1 MPTKRS
7 IADILTD
14 DGSWV
19 GPTVAPTWTDTLA
32 STAVEPGSY
41 GATALVQ
48 TLYLKEAGDTATI
61 SVNDLHQGQIG
72 DCFLISSIGE
82 LALFH
87 PTSLSNMVKLNA
99 NGTETVTLY
108 TGVNG
113 RVPGYGA
120 TAFKAVSVSVT
131 NLFPNYS
138 VNSLAT
144 QDVVGNQK
152 EIWAQVLEKAYATL
166 YGGYDP
172 ISSGGNPTIAMG
184 ILTGKS
190 ARAVAP
196 GSLTAD
202 FLTKNADAG
211 NLIVFDTAN
220 SRTLPY
226 NLVGNHAYMFEK
238 LTMVNGAAMVQL
250 GNPWGYNQPSL
261 IPLSQVTK
269 AFVEIDVGQV

>member
-7 IADILTD
+7 IADFSTD
-14 DGSWV
+14 EDTSPGS
-19 GPTVAPTWTDTLA
+19 PAPAWTDPIPA
-32 STAVEPGSY
+32 FGAVEPGSF

-48 TLYLKEAGDTATI
+48 TLYLKEAGDTAPI

-87 PTSLSNMVKLNA
+87 PTSLSNMIKLNA
-99 NGTETVTLY
+99 DGTETVTLY
-108 TGVNG
+108 TGPNG
-113 RVPGYGA
+113 SVPGYGA
-120 TAFKAVSVSVT
+120 TAFKPVSVSVT
-131 NLFPNYS
+131 NLFPNFA
-138 VNSLAT
+138 VNNLAS

-172 ISSGGNPTIAMG
+172 ISRGGNPMIAMD
-184 ILTGKS
+184 ILTGKP
-190 ARAVAP
+190 AHAVAP
-196 GSLTAD
+196 SSMTAD
-202 FLTKNADAG
+202 VLTRNATAG
-211 NLIVFDTAN
+211 NLIVFDTPN

-238 LTMVNGAAMVQL
+238 LTMVNGLPMVQL
-250 GNPWGYNQPSL
+250 GNPWGFSQPSL
-261 IPLSQVTK
+261 IPVSQVSKTF
-269 AFVEIDVGQV
+269 AEIDVGQV